1 MKSSVTGLRRLANAC
16 RYSWLG
22 LKASWQSEEAIR
34 QEIIALVILLPLAI
48 WLPVTTVAKALLIFS
63 ALLVLLVELLNS
75 AIEAVVDR
83 ISDEYHPLSGKAKD
97 IGSAAVM
104 VALLNAAIV
113 WLIILLPLVN

>member
-1 MKSSVTGLRRLANAC
+1 MKSSVTGLSRLVNAC

-34 QEIIALVILLPLAI
+34 QEIIALTILLPLAI
-48 WLPVTTVAKALLIFS
+48 WLPVTPVAKALLIFS
-63 ALLVLLVELLNS
+63 VILVLLVELLNS